1 MKKRFLFFAFFLMAS
16 MLLKAQQDPQF
27 TQSMFTPLLVNPGYA
42 GSEDKICAYALQ
54 RMQWT
59 SFDGAPSITVFNIDA
74 AIKNRLGLGLSL
86 ENDEFGFDKDLRVNI
101 SIAYKQPIG
110 NGKLGIG
117 VKWGIASSS
126 IDVGDAGWITPDV
139 SANDDPAIPIDG
151 SNEMNF
157 LDFGFG
163 LYYKTQDLY
172 LGISST
178 HLLDGVDA
186 ASFEFN
192 SADDGS
198 TTTMVALKRHY
209 YIMAGYNLPFA
220 NPLLEFKPGVLVQS
234 DGTNS
239 QLAINALIAY
249 NKKIWGGV
257 SLRTD
262 NAISGILGV
271 ELFKWVKVSY
281 SYDFVVSDLMEYN
294 NGSHEIMMGFCL
306 DVKKDKTPEKYKSIR
321 FL

>member
-1 MKKRFLFFAFFLMAS
+1 MKKHVFFILVLLMVSAIS
-16 MLLKAQQDPQF
+16 KAQEDPQYSQTMF
-27 TQSMFTPLLVNPGYA
+27 TQLLINPGYA
-42 GSEDKICAYALQ
+42 GSEDKICAYALN
-54 RMQWT
+54 RTQW
-59 SFDGAPSITVFNIDA
+59 SGFEGAPRVTAFNLDA
-74 AIKNRLGLGLSL
+74 AIKNRIGLGLSL
-86 ENDEFGFDKDLRVNI
+86 ENDELGFDKNFKINI
-101 SIAYKQPIG
+101 SIAYKQTIG
-110 NGKLGIG
+110 KGKLGIG
-117 VKWGIASSS
+117 LKWGVANSA
-126 IDVGDAGWITPDV
+126 IDATWETPGTPFTE
-139 SANDDPAIPIDG
+139 DPAIPDG
-151 SNEMNF
+151 KSEAMSF

-178 HLLDGVDA
+178 HLNEPQ
-186 ASFEFN
+186 FEY
-192 SADDGS
+192 DQGGS
-198 TTTMVALKRHY
+198 PVLKRHY
-209 YIMAGYNLPFA
+209 YITAGYNLPFS
-220 NPLLEFKPGVLVQS
+220 NPLLEFQPSVFVQS

-262 NAISGILGV
+262 NAITGIFGV

-281 SYDFVVSDLMEYN
+281 AYDFVVSDLTGYN
-294 NGSHEIMMGFCL
+294 NGTHEIMMGFCL

>member
-1 MKKRFLFFAFFLMAS
+1 MKKQSLFLAILLMVS
-16 MLLKAQQDPQF
+16 LLLKAQQDPQF
-27 TQSMFTPLLVNPGYA
+27 TQTMFTQLLINPGYA

-54 RMQWT
+54 RVQWT
-59 SFDGAPSITVFNIDA
+59 EFGDGAPSVTVFNVDA
-74 AIKNRLGLGLSL
+74 AIKNRFGLGLSL
-86 ENDEFGFDKDLRVNI
+86 ENDELGFDKDFKINL

-117 VKWGIASSS
+117 VKWGVANSA
-126 IDVGDAGWITPDV
+126 IDLQGSEWITPT
-139 SANDDPAIPIDG
+139 DDPAIDNAIPENG
-151 SNEMNF
+151 SEAMTF

-178 HLLDGVDA
+178 HLNEPK
-186 ASFEFN
+186 FEFDKGTP
-192 SADDGS
+192 S
-198 TTTMVALKRHY
+198 LKRHY
-209 YIMAGYNLPFA
+209 YIIAGYNLPFA
-220 NPLLEFKPGVLVQS
+220 NPLLEFKPGIVVQS

-249 NKKIWGGV
+249 NKKLWGGV

-262 NAISGILGV
+262 NAISGILGL

-281 SYDFVVSDLMEYN
+281 SYDFVVSDLMGYN
-294 NGSHEIMMGFCL
+294 NGTHEIMMGFCL

>member
-1 MKKRFLFFAFFLMAS
+1 MKKLSLFLAIFLMVS
-16 MLLKAQQDPQF
+16 LLLKAQQDPQF
-27 TQSMFTPLLVNPGYA
+27 TQTMFTQLLTNPGYA

-54 RMQWT
+54 RIQWQQ
-59 SFDGAPSITVFNIDA
+59 FGDGAPSVTVFNVDA
-74 AIKNRLGLGLSL
+74 AIKNRFGLGLSL
-86 ENDEFGFDKDLRVNI
+86 ENDELGFDKDFKINL

-117 VKWGIASSS
+117 LKWGVANSA
-126 IDVGDAGWITPDV
+126 IDATWETPDGTD
-139 SANDDPAIPIDG
+139 AADDPAIP
-151 SNEMNF
+151 NEKSEAMSF

-178 HLLDGVDA
+178 HLNEA
-186 ASFEFN
+186 EFKYEKGTP
-192 SADDGS
+192 S
-198 TTTMVALKRHY
+198 LKRHY
-209 YIMAGYNLPFA
+209 YITAGYNLPFA
-220 NPLLEFKPGVLVQS
+220 NPLLEFKPGIMVQS

-239 QLAINALIAY
+239 QLAINALITY

-262 NAISGILGV
+262 NAISGILGL
-271 ELFKWVKVSY
+271 ELFKWVKISY

-294 NGSHEIMMGFCL
+294 NGTHEIMMGFCL

>member
-1 MKKRFLFFAFFLMAS
+1 MKKQSLFLAIFLMVS
-16 MLLKAQQDPQF
+16 LLLKAQQDPQF
-27 TQSMFTPLLVNPGYA
+27 TQTMFTQLLIPHGYA

-54 RMQWT
+54 RIQWT
-59 SFDGAPSITVFNIDA
+59 EFGDGAPSVTVFNVDA
-74 AIKNRLGLGLSL
+74 AIKNRFGLGLSL
-86 ENDEFGFDKDLRVNI
+86 ENDELGFDKDFKINL
-101 SIAYKQPIG
+101 SIAYKQPVG
-110 NGKLGIG
+110 NGKLGLGI
-117 VKWGIASSS
+117 KWGVANSA
-126 IDVGDAGWITPDV
+126 IDLGGSEWITPTH
-139 SANDDPAIPIDG
+139 DPATDDAIPENG
-151 SNEMNF
+151 SEAMTF

-178 HLLDGVDA
+178 HLNEPE
-186 ASFEFN
+186 FEYEKGTP
-192 SADDGS
+192 S
-198 TTTMVALKRHY
+198 LKRHY
-209 YIMAGYNLPFA
+209 YITAGYNLPFA
-220 NPLLEFKPGVLVQS
+220 NPLLEFKPSVLVQS

-249 NKKIWGGV
+249 NKKLWGGV

-262 NAISGILGV
+262 NAISGIFGL

-281 SYDFVVSDLMEYN
+281 SYDFVVSDLMGYN
-294 NGSHEIMMGFCL
+294 DGTHEIMMGFCL